1 MRTPRSEAREPR
13 WPWLVPL
20 VALAVALGVI
30 VANPIPLRALRN
42 ATFDQFQRWSPR
54 ATQALPVCIVDIDDE
69 SLRRLGQWPWPRER
83 VAKLVDEI
91 GRLQPAAT
99 AMDVMFAEPDHA
111 NPAGQSSSDD
121 ELARAL
127 ARGTVAIGFA
137 LSESAAPARGGRLP
151 TKAGYLTRGGDPLPF
166 ITEFTSSVSNLPQLQ
181 EAAAG
186 EGAMTFIPD
195 DDGIVR
201 KVPLLMNLDG
211 QLVPSLVAEALRL
224 ASHAPAYVVDSAG
237 DRGGVVDVRIGG
249 RRIATDASGAI
260 SVHYSRP
267 VPERYVPAWQVIARQ
282 VPANRL
288 NGRIV
293 LVGTSA
299 QGLMDLRFSPRG
311 VMIPGV
317 EIHAQALEQV
327 LAGQRLERPGWTP
340 AFEWLAMLLA
350 GALVGTIATRRGA
363 VASTATFLVLTALLC
378 TGAWI
383 LFVWAQVLVD
393 PLVPTLGLV
402 LVFLP
407 TTLVRH
413 LLTERQQRWIR
424 QAFSRYVSPNLVDYL
439 IAHPETLALGGKRQ
453 RCSFVF
459 TDLAGFTTLME
470 TMEPSAAVAVLNGYL
485 DQMIAIAFE
494 HGGTLD
500 RIVGDAVAIVFSTPI
515 EQPDHERR
523 AVGCALRMHAFA
535 TRYVEDL
542 RAQGVAFC
550 QTRIGVHTGEV
561 TVGNF
566 GGGTIF
572 DYRALGDPVN
582 VAARLEGANK
592 HLGTLVCISEA
603 TLAPCP
609 DVPARPIGRLRLA
622 GRSEPVMTYEP
633 LAVAADDP
641 DARTAYLRAFDLMRS
656 HDDDAISHFHALAER
671 RPGDPLVRLHLTRLR
686 AGLRGDE
693 VELAEK

>member
-1 MRTPRSEAREPR
+1 MHTPKPEAREPR

-20 VALAVALGVI
+20 VALTVALGVI
-30 VANPIPLRALRN
+30 VANPIPVRALRN
-42 ATFDQFQRWSPR
+42 ATFDQYQRWSPR
-54 ATQALPVCIVDIDDE
+54 STRELPVCIVDIDDE
-69 SLRRLGQWPWPRER
+69 SLRRIGQWPWPRER
-83 VAKLVDEI
+83 VAQLVDEI
-91 GRLQPAAT
+91 DRLQPAAT
-99 AMDVMFAEPDHA
+99 AMDIMFAEPDHA
-111 NPAGQSSSDD
+111 NPAGRSSSDD

-127 ARGTVAIGFA
+127 ARGNVAIGFA
-137 LSESAAPARGGRLP
+137 MSESGTPTRGSGMP
-151 TKAGYLTRGGDPLPF
+151 TKAVYLTRGGDPLPF
-166 ITEFTSSVSNLPQLQ
+166 IPEFTSSVSNLPQLQ

-201 KVPLLMNLDG
+201 KVPLLMNLAG

-224 ASHAPAYVVDSAG
+224 AAHVPAYAVESAG
-237 DRGGVVDVRIGG
+237 EHGGVVNVRIGG
-249 RRIATDASGAI
+249 RTIPTDSSGAVP
-260 SVHYSRP
+260 VHYSRP
-267 VPERYVPAWQVIARQ
+267 VPERYVPAWQVLARQ
-282 VPANRL
+282 VPASRM

-311 VMIPGV
+311 VVIPGV

-327 LAGQRLERPGWTP
+327 LAGQHLERPGWMP
-340 AFEWLAMLLA
+340 AFEWLAALIA
-350 GALVGTIATRRGA
+350 GALVGTVAMRRGA
-363 VASTATFLVLTALLC
+363 LASTVAFLALAALLC
-378 TGAWI
+378 TGAWTMFARGR
-383 LFVWAQVLVD
+383 LLVD
-393 PLVPTLGLV
+393 PLVPSLGLL
-402 LVFLP
+402 LVFVP

-413 LLTERQQRWIR
+413 LLTERKQRWIR

-439 IAHPETLALGGKRQ
+439 IAHPETLALGVKRQ

-470 TMEPSAAVAVLNGYL
+470 TMEPTAAVTVLNSYL
-485 DQMIAIAFE
+485 DQMIAVAFE

-523 AVGCALRMHAFA
+523 ALRCALRMHAFA

-542 RAQGVAFC
+542 GARGVPFC

-566 GGGTIF
+566 GGGVIF

-592 HLGTLVCISEA
+592 HLGTLVCVSEA
-603 TLAPCP
+603 TLAACP
-609 DVPARPIGRLRLA
+609 DIPARPIGRLRLA
-622 GRSEPVMTYEP
+622 GRSEPVMAYEP
-633 LAVAADDP
+633 LADGARDV
-641 DARTAYLRAFDLMRS
+641 DAERAYCQAFDLMRS
-656 HDDDAISHFHALAER
+656 RSDDAIAGFQALADR
-671 RPGDPLVRLHLTRLR
+671 RPDDPLIRLHLKRLK
-686 AGLRGDE
+686 AGQRGDE
-693 VELAEK
+693 VQLAEK

>member
-1 MRTPRSEAREPR
+1 M
-13 WPWLVPL
+13 PL
-20 VALAVALGVI
+20 VALVVALGAVM
-30 VANPIPLRALRN
+30 ANPIPLRALRN

-54 ATQALPVCIVDIDDE
+54 ATPAMPVCIVDIDDE
-69 SLRRLGQWPWPRER
+69 SLARIGQWPWPRER
-83 VAKLVDEI
+83 VAQLVDEI

-99 AMDVMFAEPDHA
+99 AMDIMFAEPDHA
-111 NPAGQSSSDD
+111 NPAGRSSSDD

-127 ARGTVAIGFA
+127 AHGNVAIGFA
-137 LSESAAPARGGRLP
+137 MSGSATATRRGGFT
-151 TKAGYLTRGGDPLPF
+151 TKAGYLARGGDPVPF
-166 ITEFTSSVSNLPQLQ
+166 VPEFASSVSNLPRLQ

-224 ASHAPAYVVDSAG
+224 ASHATTYTVDSAG
-237 DRGGVVDVRIGG
+237 DHGGVVDVRIGG
-249 RRIATDASGAI
+249 RTIATDASGSI
-260 SVHYSRP
+260 PVHYSRQ
-267 VPERYVPAWQVIARQ
+267 VPERYVPAWQVLARQ
-282 VPANRL
+282 VPVGRVS
-288 NGRIV
+288 GRIV

-311 VMIPGV
+311 VVIPGV

-340 AFEWLAMLLA
+340 ASEWLAMLLA
-350 GALVGTIATRRGA
+350 SALAGLVAMRRGA
-363 VASTATFLVLTALLC
+363 VASTVTFVALAALLC
-378 TGAWI
+378 TGAWTM
-383 LFVWAQVLVD
+383 FVRAQVLVD
-393 PLVPTLGLV
+393 PLVPTLGLL

-413 LLTERQQRWIR
+413 LLAERKQRWIR

-470 TMEPSAAVAVLNGYL
+470 AMDPSAAVAVLNDYL

-515 EQPDHERR
+515 EQADHERR
-523 AVGCALRMHAFA
+523 ALGCALRMHAFA
-535 TRYVEDL
+535 TRYVDDL
-542 RAQGVAFC
+542 AAKGVAFC
-550 QTRIGVHTGEV
+550 QTRIGVHSGEV

-566 GGGTIF
+566 GGGAIF

-592 HLGTLVCISEA
+592 HLGTLVCVSEA
-603 TLAPCP
+603 TLAACP
-609 DVPARPIGRLRLA
+609 DIPARPIGRLRLA
-622 GRSEPVMTYEP
+622 GKAESVMAYEP
-633 LAVAADDP
+633 LSEADD
-641 DARTAYLRAFDLMRS
+641 DAEAQTAYSHAFELMRS
-656 HDDDAISHFHALAER
+656 HDDKAIANFEALAET
-671 RPGDPLVRLHLTRLR
+671 RPDDPLIRLHLARLR
-686 AGLRGDE
+686 TGVRGVD
-693 VELAEK
+693 VQLIEK

>member
-1 MRTPRSEAREPR
+1 MRTQKAEAREPR

-20 VALAVALGVI
+20 IALGVALGI
-30 VANPIPLRALRN
+30 VVSNPIPLRAVRN
-42 ATFDQFQRWSPR
+42 ATFDQFERWSPR
-54 ATQALPVCIVDIDDE
+54 ATPQLPVCIVDIDDE
-69 SLRRLGQWPWPRER
+69 SLRRIGQWPWPRER
-83 VAKLVDEI
+83 VAQLVDEI
-91 GRLQPAAT
+91 GQLQPAAT
-99 AMDVMFAEPDHA
+99 AMDIMFAEPDHA
-111 NPAGQSSSDD
+111 NPAGRSSSDD
-121 ELARAL
+121 QLARAL
-127 ARGTVAIGFA
+127 ARGNVAVGFA
-137 LSESAAPARGGRLP
+137 MSESAPATPGAGLP
-151 TKAGYLTRGGDPLPF
+151 TKAGYLLRGGDPLPF
-166 ITEFTSSVSNLPQLQ
+166 VPEFASSISNLPRLR
-181 EAAAG
+181 EAASG

-201 KVPLLMNLDG
+201 KVPLLMNLAG

-224 ASHAPAYVVDSAG
+224 ASHATSYTVDSAG
-237 DRGGVVDVRIGG
+237 DRGGVVDVRIGP
-249 RRIATDASGAI
+249 RTIATDASGAL
-260 SVHYSRP
+260 SVHYSQP
-267 VPERYVPAWQVIARQ
+267 VPGRYVPAWKVLARQ
-282 VPANRL
+282 VPASRL

-340 AFEWLAMLLA
+340 AVEWLAMLLA
-350 GALVGTIATRRGA
+350 GALAGVVAMRRGA
-363 VASTATFLVLTALLC
+363 VASTVTFLALAALLC
-378 TGAWI
+378 TGAWMM
-383 LFVWAQVLVD
+383 FVRAQVLMD
-393 PLVPTLGLV
+393 PLVPTLGLL

-413 LLTERQQRWIR
+413 LLTERKQRWIR

-439 IAHPETLALGGKRQ
+439 IAHPDTLALGGKRQ

-459 TDLAGFTTLME
+459 TDLTGFTTLME
-470 TMEPSAAVAVLNGYL
+470 TMEPTAAVAVLNDYL

-500 RIVGDAVAIVFSTPI
+500 RIVGDAVAIVFSTPV
-515 EQPDHERR
+515 EQTDHERR
-523 AVGCALRMHAFA
+523 ALGCALRMHAFA

-542 RAQGVAFC
+542 AARGVAFC
-550 QTRIGVHTGEV
+550 QTRIGVHSGEV

-566 GGGTIF
+566 GGSAIF

-592 HLGTLVCISEA
+592 HLGTLVCVSEA
-603 TLAPCP
+603 TLAACP

-622 GRSEPVMTYEP
+622 GRHETVMAYEP
-633 LAVAADDP
+633 LQVAADDP
-641 DARTAYLRAFDLMRS
+641 DARTAYIRAFELMRS
-656 HDDDAISHFHALAER
+656 HSDDAIDCFQALAGR
-671 RPGDPLVRLHLTRLR
+671 RPDDPLVRLHLARLR

-693 VELAEK
+693 VRLADK